1 MGAGEP
7 AAWVTNVPIHVPMRE
22 GPLESLIGQS
32 EALQGLIDLIEKVGQ
47 SDVSVLLQGES
58 GTGKELV
65 ARAIYGMRPEGL
77 FVPIDCG
84 SIPANLVESELFGHE
99 RGAFTGAQTTRK
111 GLLETAD
118 GGTAFFDEIGELP
131 GEAQAKLLRVLQ
143 QQELRPVGSN
153 SSRRCSFRVIAAT
166 NRNLGEEVEQHR
178 FRLDLYYR
186 LNVVT
191 LELPPLRQRL
201 SDIPIL
207 VRYFLRHTGRDYQ
220 FGRGLLECMLEHS
233 WPGNI
238 RELKNCVAR
247 LITLTSDD
255 ILHAEHLPFQQQAE
269 PAQAPRKKPAVCG
282 LSLSSAEHAAICRA
296 LEFSEGNTTRAAKA
310 LGISRTTLY
319 RRRKHFGEEA
329 LLSQSKLRF
338 G

>member
-1 MGAGEP
+1 M
-7 AAWVTNVPIHVPMRE
+7 ND
-22 GPLESLIGQS
+22 GPLSSLIGQS
-32 EALQGLIDLIEKVGQ
+32 EALHKLIELMEKVGK

-65 ARAIYGMRPEGL
+65 ARAIYGFRPEGE
-77 FVPIDCG
+77 FVPIDCS
-84 SIPANLVESELFGHE
+84 SIPSSLVESELFGHE
-99 RGAFTGAQTTRK
+99 RGAFTGAQNSRK
-111 GLLETAD
+111 GLLEAAD

-153 SSRRCSFRVIAAT
+153 TSRRCSFRVIAAT
-166 NRNLGEEVEQHR
+166 NRNLGEEVERQR

-191 LELPPLRQRL
+191 LELPPLRERR

-207 VRYFLRHTGRDYQ
+207 IQHFLRNTGRQYR
-220 FGRGLLECMLEHS
+220 FGPGLIESMLEHS

-247 LITLTSDD
+247 LITLTSDNY
-255 ILHAEHLPFQQQAE
+255 LHAEHLPFQPTA
-269 PAQAPRKKPAVCG
+269 AAPQGIRRQPLVSG
-282 LSLSSAEHAAICRA
+282 LSLSSVEHTAIARA
-296 LEFSEGNTTRAAKA
+296 LEFSEGNTTQAAKA

-319 RRRKHFGEEA
+319 RRRKHFEVEA
-329 LLSQSKLRF
+329 DALRKLKA

>member
-1 MGAGEP
+1 MK
-7 AAWVTNVPIHVPMRE
+7 
-22 GPLESLIGQS
+22 GPLNCLIGQS
-32 EALQGLIDLIEKVGQ
+32 ESLHTLMGLIEKVGR

-65 ARAIYGMRPEGL
+65 ARAIYGFRPEGQ
-77 FVPIDCG
+77 FVPIDCS

-99 RGAFTGAQTTRK
+99 RGAFTGAQNSRK

-131 GEAQAKLLRVLQ
+131 GEAQGKLLRVLQ

-153 SSRRCSFRVIAAT
+153 SSRPCSFRVIAAT
-166 NRNLGEEVEQHR
+166 NRNLATEVEAHR

-191 LELPPLRQRL
+191 LELPPLRERL
-201 SDIPIL
+201 TDIPIL
-207 VRYFLRHTGRDYQ
+207 IRYFLRNTGCEYK
-220 FGRGLLECMLEHS
+220 FGPGLMERMLHHA
-233 WPGNI
+233 WPGNV

-255 ILHAEHLPFQQQAE
+255 YLHAEHLPFPAQAATE
-269 PAQAPRKKPAVCG
+269 QAPRKKAVGCG
-282 LSLSSAEHAAICRA
+282 LSMSSAEHVAISRA
-296 LEFSEGNTTRAAKA
+296 MEFTEGNTTRAAKA

-319 RRRKHFGEEA
+319 RRRKHLEEA
-329 LLSQSKLRF
+329 ALAQTRLKV